1 MSIEICNN
9 PNGSVHLLTLWEQ
22 MCACVGGAS
31 GNASNQPPHYPYC
44 LKRAT
49 RARLHATDAS
59 VLNRGRPYVHQGR
72 DMVFKLFKS
81 GDELYDEGK
90 ELIKRGEYGKA
101 RDYLQKSIDK
111 EGGTDDAAAVKVA
124 LIDLRERL
132 TNVNAYQNLLATL
145 EKLSMDRFDFGL
157 MEISRDE
164 LITECGLTIRKIQL
178 LSSGGEGQQLMD
190 KAQRLQE
197 LAQDFQSQIG
207 DRNLIL
213 LELFKNDTSVTGMT
227 EFFNL
232 MAVSYECMSDA
243 VVWEN
248 PAQAAEYEQV
258 AMGYRQQNGQSGDSN
273 MAKVRAYSSTCTC
286 WLCGR
291 IATGEG
297 IHFYSAPADVS
308 PALDDKDKPTA
319 RSRPEDYE
327 HIYICRAC
335 YSAVSNRSDEISR
348 EYYNQAVQEMRAME
362 ARLQAQIA
370 ALQSQI
376 AFARMGR

>member
-1 MSIEICNN
+1 
-9 PNGSVHLLTLWEQ
+9 
-22 MCACVGGAS
+22 
-31 GNASNQPPHYPYC
+31 
-44 LKRAT
+44 
-49 RARLHATDAS
+49 
-59 VLNRGRPYVHQGR
+59 
-72 DMVFKLFKS
+72 MVFKLFKS

-164 LITECGLTIRKIQL
+164 LITECSLTIRKIQL

-232 MAVSYECMSDA
+232 MVVSYECMSDA

>member
-1 MSIEICNN
+1 
-9 PNGSVHLLTLWEQ
+9 
-22 MCACVGGAS
+22 
-31 GNASNQPPHYPYC
+31 
-44 LKRAT
+44 
-49 RARLHATDAS
+49 
-59 VLNRGRPYVHQGR
+59 
-72 DMVFKLFKS
+72 MVFKLFKNA
-81 GDELYDEGK
+81 DELYDEGK
-90 ELIKRGEYGKA
+90 ELLKRGEYDKA

-111 EGGTDDAAAVKVA
+111 DGGPDDAAAVKVA
-124 LIDLRERL
+124 LIDLKDRL
-132 TNVNAYQNLLATL
+132 TNVNAYQNLLAKL
-145 EKLSMDRFDFGL
+145 EAFNEDRFEFGL
-157 MEISRDE
+157 SEVSRSE
-164 LITECGLTIRKIQL
+164 LITECQLTIRKIQL

-190 KAQRLQE
+190 KAQKLQQ
-197 LAQDFQSQIG
+197 LAQDYQAQIG
-207 DRNLIL
+207 DRHLIV
-213 LELFKNDTSVTGMT
+213 LELFKNDTSVTGMS

-258 AMGYRQQNGQSGDSN
+258 AMGYRQQNGQSGDTN
-273 MAKVRAYSSTCTC
+273 MAKVKAYSTTCTC

-297 IHFYSAPADVS
+297 IHFYTAPADVS

-319 RSRPEDYE
+319 RSRPGAPG

-362 ARLQAQIA
+362 MRLQAQIA

-376 AFARMGR
+376 AFARMSR

>member
-1 MSIEICNN
+1 
-9 PNGSVHLLTLWEQ
+9 
-22 MCACVGGAS
+22 
-31 GNASNQPPHYPYC
+31 
-44 LKRAT
+44 
-49 RARLHATDAS
+49 
-59 VLNRGRPYVHQGR
+59 
-72 DMVFKLFKS
+72 MVFKLFKS

-90 ELIKRGEYGKA
+90 ELIKRGEYDKA
-101 RDYLQKSIDK
+101 RDYLEKSIEKD
-111 EGGTDDAAAVKVA
+111 GGIDDAAAVKVA
-124 LIDLRERL
+124 LIDMRGNLA
-132 TNVNAYQNLLATL
+132 NVNGYRRLLTTL
-145 EKLSMDRFDFGL
+145 KSLSRETFEFGL
-157 MEISRDE
+157 TDVNRDE
-164 LITECGLTIRKIQL
+164 LITECELTIRKIEL
-178 LSSGGEGQQLMD
+178 LSSGGKGAQLMEKGKQIQQL
-190 KAQRLQE
+190 AQE
-197 LAQDFQSQIG
+197 FQSRIG
-207 DRNLIL
+207 DRNLII

-248 PAQAAEYEQV
+248 PAQAAEYEQI

-273 MAKVRAYSSTCTC
+273 MAKVKAYSRTCTC

-297 IHFYSAPADVS
+297 IHFYAAPADVS

-319 RSRPEDYE
+319 KSRPDDYG

-335 YSAVSNRSDEISR
+335 YSAVSNRSDEISKQ
-348 EYYNQAVQEMRAME
+348 YYDMSMQQMHQME

>member
-1 MSIEICNN
+1 MPS
-9 PNGSVHLLTLWEQ
+9 
-22 MCACVGGAS
+22 
-31 GNASNQPPHYPYC
+31 HYAVV
-44 LKRAT
+44 LFVRDAH
-49 RARLHATDAS
+49 ARLNWTHAS
-59 VLNRGRPYVHQGR
+59 VLNRGRPYILQGR

-111 EGGTDDAAAVKVA
+111 EGGIDDAAAVKVA

-132 TNVNAYQNLLATL
+132 TNVNAYRNLLNAL
-145 EKLSMDRFDFGL
+145 EKFTSHDRFEFGL
-157 MEISRDE
+157 TEISRDE
-164 LITECGLTIRKIQL
+164 LITECQLTIRKIEL
-178 LSSGGEGQQLMD
+178 LSSGGEGQALMD
-190 KAQRLQE
+190 KGKRIQE
-197 LAQDFQSQIG
+197 LAQDFQSRIG
-207 DRNLIL
+207 DRNLII

-232 MAVSYECMSDA
+232 MAVSYECMADA
-243 VVWEN
+243 VVWDN
-248 PAQAAEYEQV
+248 PSQAAEYEQI
-258 AMGYRQQNGQSGDSN
+258 AMGYRQQNGQSGDTN
-273 MAKVRAYSSTCTC
+273 MAKVRAYSTTCTC

-297 IHFYSAPADVS
+297 IHFFSAPADVS

-319 RSRPEDYE
+319 RSRPDGDPQ

-348 EYYNQAVQEMRAME
+348 GYYNQTMQEMRAME